1 MKILFKLMMLASAFF
16 GLFFLLSKV
25 DWKGM
30 INVEDKNSDLEHDL
44 GENIWEIIKS
54 TEKEINEPEV
64 LVLLD
69 SMMTKI
75 CDRNGF
81 EQDELKLELIDKKE
95 VNAFAL
101 PDNRIIVYSGLI
113 LQSENVNQV
122 AGVLSHE
129 LAHIR
134 QKHVMKKL
142 IKETGL
148 AALMT
153 VVGSG
158 GGAKAAE
165 VMKLLSSSAYDRK
178 LEQEA
183 DYKACDYMAKAG
195 IHPEHLANFLYLIAS
210 EDSEL
215 MEKLEWVSTH
225 PEGKKRSEN
234 IMNYIK
240 GRKIEEETLVS
251 DSLWSK
257 ARAVLVSN

>member
-1 MKILFKLMMLASAFF
+1 MKIFLKFIFLLSAFL
-16 GLFFLLSKV
+16 GLFFLLSRI

-30 INVEDKNSDLEHDL
+30 VEIKKEDNDLEQEL
-44 GENIWEIIKS
+44 GERIWELLS
-54 TEKEINEPEV
+54 QTEDEIHKPELKE
-64 LVLLD
+64 LLD
-69 SMMTKI
+69 SMMTNI
-75 CDRNGF
+75 CERNGF
-81 EQDELKLELIDKKE
+81 DEEDLKLELLDKNE

-101 PDNRIIVYSGLI
+101 PDHRIVVYSGLI
-113 LQSENVNQV
+113 REAENVNQV

-153 VVGSG
+153 VIGSG
-158 GGAKAAE
+158 GGTKVAE
-165 VMKLLSSSAYDRK
+165 VMKLLSSSAYDRN

-183 DYKACDYMAKAG
+183 DYKACDYMIKSG
-195 IHPEHLANFLYLIAS
+195 IHPEHLANFLYLISAD
-210 EDSEL
+210 DSEL
-215 MEKLEWVSTH
+215 MDKLEWVSTH

-240 GRKIEEETLVS
+240 GKKIEVEPLVS
-251 DSLWSK
+251 DSLWNK
-257 ARAVLVSN
+257 ARKALAD